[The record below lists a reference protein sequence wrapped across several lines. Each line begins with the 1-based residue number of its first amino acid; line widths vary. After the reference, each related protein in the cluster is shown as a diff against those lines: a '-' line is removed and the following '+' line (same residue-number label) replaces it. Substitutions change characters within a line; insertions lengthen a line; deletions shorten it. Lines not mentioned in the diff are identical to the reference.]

1 MNDADVTAYFAEYVR
16 GFMFND
22 LENVIQ
28 AKANFGAA
36 LMLFSYTEVLGGLA
50 NGQLGQERV
59 SKACFEEGLRRMR
72 WRGDSNYYAGFTIK
86 LQQAGEPDVIAGPYK
101 VFRCGLAHTYFAG
114 ESGAWVHNGKGT
126 CGPTLASAGYPP
138 QIVDEI
144 LAAEKS
150 SSSFYSEPFGAGGP
164 HQIYFALDKGS
175 KQVKYIGRTDGLG
188 RRAAEHWAS
197 KGREIQ
203 QMSGLSGLSLSDA
216 RAVEQVLIEFHGLK
230 NLDNAINSISP
241 RRNIYPYAIERGKA
255 ILYRAGYTLE

>member
-1 MNDADVTAYFAEYVR
+1 MGLLLRLLLALAASLALPAWASSLPAPLSSAAPETASGVS
-16 GFMFND
+16 
-22 LENVIQ
+22 
-28 AKANFGAA
+28 AA
-36 LMLFSYTEVLGGLA
+36 SVD
-50 NGQLGQERV
+50 
-59 SKACFEEGLRRMR
+59 EE
-72 WRGDSNYYAGFTIK
+72 
-86 LQQAGEPDVIAGPYK
+86 
-101 VFRCGLAHTYFAG
+101 HTYFAG